1 MVREILDLKAENPM
15 NLQIEK
21 PPKFIG
27 ATSLSIRIVDSLNGL
42 VAPRSSIV

>member
-1 MVREILDLKAENPM
+1 MIVAPSFLRRPLLVSGIPILLETLDLKAETPM

-27 ATSLSIRIVDSLNGL
+27 NTSK
-42 VAPRSSIV
+42 